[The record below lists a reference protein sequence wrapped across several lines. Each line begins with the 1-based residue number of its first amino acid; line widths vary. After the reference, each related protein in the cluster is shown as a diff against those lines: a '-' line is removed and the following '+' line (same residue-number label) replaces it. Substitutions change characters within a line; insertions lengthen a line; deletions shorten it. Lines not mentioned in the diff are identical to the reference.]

1 MRINF
6 DNMDKVSE
14 ASYLSAPSV
23 ALYRTIMRILYREK
37 QLYNSRLSTTEIM
50 EKIIEFGQIPN
61 PDIETLKGA
70 LTQLTDWGNVT
81 AMQDLKD
88 VHTIEEYKN
97 KACHY
102 SITERAVIMERAVI
116 DLENMFSKG
125 NVLSASL
132 LDRIDKAVRD
142 AEHIVN
148 RNNYEVLEWWR
159 NLQEDYQK
167 LEQNFSD
174 YVHIFDS
181 VQGEKLM
188 HSVDFLIQKDRFVEY
203 LREFIRKLQ
212 KYSVIIEQNLKK
224 IQTRK
229 KDELLAAVLES
240 EQNLPRI
247 GTDGVN
253 FDELKEQIVGQWNA
267 LYRWFVSESGR
278 ESECNRAME
287 YTNEIIR
294 KIISVAMSLMQLSNA
309 STSKKQDYQK
319 FLELFSSC
327 KNMEEAHC
335 LSAHVFGVMQTEHYQ
350 YHTDRE
356 IDSIFENAADMQPQ
370 IFEIRPF
377 TRSYKPRIRTQG
389 FENRRIEKEQK
400 RKEYLEAI
408 RREQEMIEGYI
419 QNNRIS
425 VADLSNQILPAAF
438 RTSLLKWISFANQ
451 NQKHTGVTDF
461 GAKYHLIHSEKKTV
475 VHFSDGQ
482 LVIPAYIIEFEVKT
496 DG

>member
-1 MRINF
+1 MHINF

-14 ASYLSAPSV
+14 ASYLSAPNV

-50 EKIIEFGQIPN
+50 EKIIEFGQITK
-61 PDIETLKGA
+61 PDTETLKAA
-70 LTQLTDWGNVT
+70 LTQLTDWGNIT
-81 AMQDLKD
+81 AMQELKD

-132 LDRIDKAVRD
+132 LVRIDKAVQN
-142 AEHIVN
+142 AEYIVN

-203 LREFIRKLQ
+203 LREFIQKLQ
-212 KYSVIIEQNLKK
+212 KYSVIIEQNLKV
-224 IQTRK
+224 IQKGK
-229 KDELLAAVLES
+229 KDELLAVILES
-240 EQNLPRI
+240 ELNLPRI
-247 GTDGVN
+247 GTEGSN
-253 FDELKEQIVGQWNA
+253 SDELKEQIDGQWNA
-267 LYRWFVSESGR
+267 LYRWFVSENGR

-319 FLELFSSC
+319 YLELFSNC

-350 YHTDRE
+350 YNTDRE
-356 IDSIFENAADMQPQ
+356 TDSIFENAADMQPQ
-370 IFEIRPF
+370 IFEIRPS

-400 RKEYLEAI
+400 RKEHLEAI
-408 RREQEMIEGYI
+408 RREQKMIEGYI

-425 VADLSNQILPAAF
+425 VADLSAQILPSTF
-438 RTSLLKWISFANQ
+438 RMSLLKWISFANQ

-461 GAKYHLIHSEKKTV
+461 GTKYHLIHSEKKTV
-475 VHFSDGQ
+475 LHFSDGQ
-482 LVIPAYIIEFEVKT
+482 LVMPAYTIEFEVTT

>member
-1 MRINF
+1 MHIDF

-14 ASYLSAPSV
+14 ASYLTAPSV
-23 ALYRTIMRILYREK
+23 ALYRTIMRVLYREK
-37 QLYNSRLSTTEIM
+37 QLYNSRLSTTEIL
-50 EKIIEFGQIPN
+50 EKVTEAGQIPK
-61 PDIETLKGA
+61 PDPETLKSA
-70 LTQLTDWGNVT
+70 LAQLTDWGNVT

-142 AEHIVN
+142 AEYVAG
-148 RNNYEVLEWWR
+148 RTNNEVLEWWR
-159 NLQEDYQK
+159 NLQEDYQR

-224 IQTRK
+224 LRAEK
-229 KDELLAAVLES
+229 KDELLGAVLES
-240 EQNLPRI
+240 ELNLPRI
-247 GTDGVN
+247 GKEN
-253 FDELKEQIVGQWNA
+253 FRPEDLKEQIEGQWNA
-267 LYRWFVSESGR
+267 LYRWFVSENGR
-278 ESECNRAME
+278 DSECNRAME

-309 STSKKQDYQK
+309 NTSKKQDYQK
-319 FLELFSSC
+319 FLELFSGC
-327 KNMEEAHC
+327 KNIEEAHC
-335 LSAHVFGVMQTEHYQ
+335 FSAHMFGAMQTEHYQ

-370 IFEIRPF
+370 IFEIRPS
-377 TRSYKPRIRTQG
+377 TRSYKPRVRTQG
-389 FENRRIEKEQK
+389 FENRRIKKEQK
-400 RKEYLEAI
+400 RQEYLEEI

-425 VADLSNQILPAAF
+425 VSDLSDQILPVAF
-438 RTSLLKWISFANQ
+438 RNSLLKWISFANQ

-461 GAKYHLIHSEKKTV
+461 GAKYRLIHSEEKIV
-475 VHFSDGQ
+475 LRFSDGQ
-482 LVIPAYIIEFEVKT
+482 LMMPAYTIEFEVTT